1 MACPFRNE
9 GLWLANAAFGIV
21 GCNMEYLS
29 IGIGS
34 RITLTRY
41 YHAIVESNTHS
52 RSILNP
58 KFMLNEIAKIID
70 ANESC

>member
-1 MACPFRNE
+1 
-9 GLWLANAAFGIV
+9 
-21 GCNMEYLS
+21 MEYLC

-34 RITLTRY
+34 RITPTRY

-52 RSILNP
+52 RSIFNP
-58 KFMLNEIAKIID
+58 KFILNEIAKIID